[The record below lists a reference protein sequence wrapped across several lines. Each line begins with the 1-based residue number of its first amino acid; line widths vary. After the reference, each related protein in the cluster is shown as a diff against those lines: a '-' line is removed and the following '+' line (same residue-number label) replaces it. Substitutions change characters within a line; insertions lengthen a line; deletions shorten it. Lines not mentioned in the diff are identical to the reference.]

1 MRKIGIAF
9 AAAALV
15 ATALTAQTVHD
26 EIAFTRAQIAAD
38 RQTVVAATLKLNEAQ
53 AKDFWPIYREYRG
66 EVAKPLDRLWNLFET
81 YGKTWDAMSD
91 ADAAKLLDEYFAIE
105 KDIVQIKQKYAKTMT
120 ARIGAANTARFFQID
135 NKLDS
140 IVRAEAASG
149 IPLLTKAK

>member
-1 MRKIGIAF
+1 
-9 AAAALV
+9 
-15 ATALTAQTVHD
+15 
-26 EIAFTRAQIAAD
+26 
-38 RQTVVAATLKLNEAQ
+38 
-53 AKDFWPIYREYRG
+53 
-66 EVAKPLDRLWNLFET
+66 
-81 YGKTWDAMSD
+81 MSD
-91 ADAAKLLDEYFAIE
+91 ADASRLLDEYFAIE